1 MGSRTAVL
9 FPGQGSHADGMA
21 EPWADQPRLRRGLE
35 LLDYDPL
42 SRLDE
47 GTRYQQPA
55 LFLCAVA
62 AWDAREEDPERGSD
76 APAAGAGH
84 SLGEYAALVA
94 AEALGFEDALR
105 LVDIRAAAM
114 DRANELVPGGMVALL
129 GGDIDVA
136 RTLARRTGLY
146 VANDNAPG
154 QVVLSG
160 REEGIEQ
167 ALELGREFE
176 VRARRLPV
184 SAAFHTPLMADAADD
199 LAAALADVT
208 ITEARFP
215 VISNGTAE
223 PFADIRAELVTNL
236 LAPVR
241 FRETLLAMADAGAET
256 FEEVGPGRVLSGL
269 VRRTVTVAA

>member
-1 MGSRTAVL
+1 MPPTAVL
-9 FPGQGSHADGMA
+9 FPGQGSHADGME
-21 EPWADQPRLRRGLE
+21 EPWSDAPRLQAGLA
-35 LLDYDPL
+35 LLDYDPFP
-42 SRLDE
+42 RLDE

-55 LFLCAVA
+55 IFLCSVA
-62 AWDAREEDPERGSD
+62 AWDARVEDPEAA
-76 APAAGAGH
+76 APTAGAGH

-94 AEALGFEDALR
+94 AGALSFEDALR
-105 LVDIRAAAM
+105 LVDARAAAM

-136 RTLARRTGLY
+136 RGLARRTGLY

-167 ALELGREFE
+167 ALELGGEFE

-184 SAAFHTPLMADAADD
+184 SAAFHTPLMAPASDELGAALSDVATGD
-199 LAAALADVT
+199 LA
-208 ITEARFP
+208 FP
-215 VISNGTAE
+215 VYSNGTAE

-241 FRETLLAMADAGAET
+241 FRETLLAMADSGIQE
-256 FEEVGPGRVLSGL
+256 FEEVGPGRVLAGL

>member
-1 MGSRTAVL
+1 MPPATAVL
-9 FPGQGSHADGMA
+9 FPGQGSHADGME
-21 EPWADQPRLRRGLE
+21 EPWTSSPRLQRGLE
-35 LLDYDPL
+35 LLDYDPF

-55 LFLCAVA
+55 IFLCSVA
-62 AWDAREEDPERGSD
+62 AWDARLQD
-76 APAAGAGH
+76 ADAEPPVAAAGH

-94 AEALGFEDALR
+94 AGALTFEDALR
-105 LVDIRAAAM
+105 VVDVRASAM

-129 GGDIDVA
+129 GGDIDAA
-136 RTLARRTGLY
+136 RGLARRTGLH

-167 ALELGREFE
+167 AIELGREFE
-176 VRARRLPV
+176 VRVRRLPV
-184 SAAFHTPLMADAADD
+184 SAAFHTPLMAPAADE
-199 LAAALADVT
+199 LAEALATAEIGDP
-208 ITEARFP
+208 AFP
-215 VISNGTAE
+215 VISNSTVE
-223 PFADIRAELVTNL
+223 PFGDVRAELVANL

-241 FRETLLAMADAGAET
+241 FRETLLRLADDGVAE
-256 FEEVGPGRVLSGL
+256 FEEVGPGRVLAGL

>member
-1 MGSRTAVL
+1 MPPEIAAL
-9 FPGQGSHADGMA
+9 FPGQGSHADGME
-21 EPWADQPRLRRGLE
+21 EPWIDAPRLRRGLD
-35 LLDYDPL
+35 LLDYDPF

-55 LFLCAVA
+55 IFLCSVA
-62 AWDAREEDPERGSD
+62 AWDARLDDTG
-76 APAAGAGH
+76 APPVAAGAGH

-94 AEALGFEDALR
+94 AEALSFEDALQ
-105 LVDIRAAAM
+105 LVDVRAAAM
-114 DRANELVPGGMVALL
+114 ERANELVPGGMVALL
-129 GGDIDVA
+129 GGDIDAA
-136 RTLARRTGLY
+136 RGLARRTGLH

-160 REEGIEQ
+160 REEGVEQ
-167 ALELGREFE
+167 AIELAREFD

-184 SAAFHTPLMADAADD
+184 SAAFHTPLMAPAADE
-199 LAAALADVT
+199 LAAALADVAVAEPAFT
-208 ITEARFP
+208 
-215 VISNGTAE
+215 VISNGTAR
-223 PFADIRAELVTNL
+223 PFGDIRAELVANL

-241 FRETLLAMADAGAET
+241 FRETLLALADEGIEQ

>member
-1 MGSRTAVL
+1 MPTAVL
-9 FPGQGSHADGMA
+9 FPGQGSHADGME
-21 EPWADQPRLRRGLE
+21 EPWTDAPRLRAGLA
-35 LLDYDPL
+35 LLDYDPF

-55 LFLCAVA
+55 IFLCSVA
-62 AWDAREEDPERGSD
+62 AWDARVEDPD
-76 APAAGAGH
+76 AAAPLAGAGH

-94 AEALGFEDALR
+94 AGALAFEDALR
-105 LVDIRAAAM
+105 LVDVRAAAM

-136 RTLARRTGLY
+136 RALARQTGLH

-167 ALELGREFE
+167 ALELGREYD

-184 SAAFHTPLMADAADD
+184 SAAFHTPLMAPASDD
-199 LAAALADVT
+199 LAAALREIEVLAPT
-208 ITEARFP
+208 FP
-215 VISNGTAE
+215 VFSNGTAE
-223 PFADIRAELVTNL
+223 PFSDIRGELVANL

-241 FRETLLAMADAGAET
+241 FRETLLALADEGVET

>member
-1 MGSRTAVL
+1 MPPATAVL
-9 FPGQGSHADGMA
+9 FPGQGSHADGME
-21 EPWADQPRLRRGLE
+21 EPWITSPRLQRGLE
-35 LLDYDPL
+35 LLDYDPF

-55 LFLCAVA
+55 IFLCSVA
-62 AWDAREEDPERGSD
+62 AWDARLEDVD
-76 APAAGAGH
+76 AEPPVAAAGH

-94 AEALGFEDALR
+94 AGTLTFEDALR
-105 LVDIRAAAM
+105 VVDIRASAM

-136 RTLARRTGLY
+136 RTLARRTGLH

-160 REEGIEQ
+160 REEGVEQ
-167 ALELGREFE
+167 AIELGREFE

-184 SAAFHTPLMADAADD
+184 SAAFHTPLMAPAADE
-199 LAAALADVT
+199 LAEALATADVA
-208 ITEARFP
+208 EPAFP
-215 VISNGTAE
+215 VISNSTVE
-223 PFADIRAELVTNL
+223 PFGDVRSELVANL

-241 FRETLLAMADAGAET
+241 FRETLLRLSDDGVAE
-256 FEEVGPGRVLSGL
+256 FEEVGPGRVLAGL

>member
-1 MGSRTAVL
+1 MPPVSVL
-9 FPGQGSHADGMA
+9 FPGQGSHADGME
-21 EPWADQPRLRRGLE
+21 EPWIDAPRLQAGLA
-35 LLDYDPL
+35 LLDYDPF

-55 LFLCAVA
+55 IFLCSVA
-62 AWDAREEDPERGSD
+62 AWDARVDDPD
-76 APAAGAGH
+76 AAAPAAGAGH

-94 AEALGFEDALR
+94 AGALSFEDALR
-105 LVDIRAAAM
+105 LVDARAAAM

-136 RTLARRTGLY
+136 RGLARRTGLY

-167 ALELGREFE
+167 ALELGREFD
-176 VRARRLPV
+176 VRTRRLPV
-184 SAAFHTPLMADAADD
+184 SAAFHTPLMAPAADE
-199 LAAALADVT
+199 LSAALADVET
-208 ITEARFP
+208 TETTFP
-215 VISNGTAE
+215 VFSNGTAE
-223 PFADIRAELVTNL
+223 PFSDIRGELVANL

-241 FRETLLAMADAGAET
+241 FRETLLAMADSGIEA
-256 FEEVGPGRVLSGL
+256 FEEVGPGRVLAGL

>member
-1 MGSRTAVL
+1 MPPATAVL
-9 FPGQGSHADGMA
+9 FPGQGSHADGME
-21 EPWADQPRLRRGLE
+21 EPWITSPRLQRGLE
-35 LLDYDPL
+35 LLDYDPF

-55 LFLCAVA
+55 IFLCSVA
-62 AWDAREEDPERGSD
+62 AWDARQEDVD
-76 APAAGAGH
+76 AEAPVAAAGH

-94 AEALGFEDALR
+94 TGALTFEDALR
-105 LVDIRAAAM
+105 VVDVRASAM

-136 RTLARRTGLY
+136 RALARRTGLH

-167 ALELGREFE
+167 AIELGREFE

-184 SAAFHTPLMADAADD
+184 SAAFHTPLMAPAADE
-199 LAAALADVT
+199 LADALAT
-208 ITEARFP
+208 AEIGEAAFP
-215 VISNGTAE
+215 VISNSTVE
-223 PFADIRAELVTNL
+223 PFSDVRTELVANL

-241 FRETLLAMADAGAET
+241 FRETLLRLSDDGVAE
-256 FEEVGPGRVLSGL
+256 FEEVGPGRVLAGL

>member
-1 MGSRTAVL
+1 MPRETAAL
-9 FPGQGSHADGMA
+9 FPGQGSHADGME
-21 EPWADQPRLRRGLE
+21 EPWIDAPRLRRGLE
-35 LLDYDPL
+35 LLDYDPF

-55 LFLCAVA
+55 IFLCSVA
-62 AWDAREEDPERGSD
+62 AWDARLDDIEALPV
-76 APAAGAGH
+76 AAGAGH

-94 AEALGFEDALR
+94 AEALSFEDGLR
-105 LVDIRAAAM
+105 LVDVRAAAM

-136 RTLARRTGLY
+136 RSLARRTGLH

-167 ALELGREFE
+167 AIELGREFE

-184 SAAFHTPLMADAADD
+184 SAAFHTPLMAPASDE
-199 LAAALADVT
+199 LAAALADVAVADPAFT
-208 ITEARFP
+208 
-215 VISNGTAE
+215 VISNGTAQ
-223 PFADIRAELVTNL
+223 PFGDIRAELVANL

-241 FRETLLAMADAGAET
+241 FRETLLALADDGIEQ

>member
-1 MGSRTAVL
+1 MPPATAVL
-9 FPGQGSHADGMA
+9 FPGQGSHADGME
-21 EPWADQPRLRRGLE
+21 EPWTSSPRLQRGLE
-35 LLDYDPL
+35 LLDYDPF

-55 LFLCAVA
+55 IFLCSVA
-62 AWDAREEDPERGSD
+62 AWDARLEDVD
-76 APAAGAGH
+76 AEPPVAAAGH

-94 AEALGFEDALR
+94 ASALTFEDALR
-105 LVDIRAAAM
+105 VVDVRASAM

-129 GGDIDVA
+129 GGDIEVA
-136 RTLARRTGLY
+136 RGLARRTGLH

-160 REEGIEQ
+160 REEGVEQ
-167 ALELGREFE
+167 AIELAREFE

-184 SAAFHTPLMADAADD
+184 SAAFHTPLMAPAADE
-199 LAAALADVT
+199 LAEALATAEIGDP
-208 ITEARFP
+208 AFP
-215 VISNGTAE
+215 VISNSTVE
-223 PFADIRAELVTNL
+223 PFADVRTELVANL

-241 FRETLLAMADAGAET
+241 FRETLLRLSDDGVAE
-256 FEEVGPGRVLSGL
+256 FEEVGPGRVLAGL

>member
-1 MGSRTAVL
+1 MPPVSVL
-9 FPGQGSHADGMA
+9 FPGQGSHADGME
-21 EPWADQPRLRRGLE
+21 EPWIDAPRLQAGLA
-35 LLDYDPL
+35 LLDYDPF

-55 LFLCAVA
+55 IFLCSVA
-62 AWDAREEDPERGSD
+62 AWDARLEDPLAE
-76 APAAGAGH
+76 APVSGAGH

-94 AEALGFEDALR
+94 AGALAFEDALR
-105 LVDIRAAAM
+105 LVDVRAAAM

-136 RTLARRTGLY
+136 RALARQTGLH

-160 REEGIEQ
+160 REEGVEQ
-167 ALELGREFE
+167 AIELGREFD

-184 SAAFHTPLMADAADD
+184 SAAFHTPLMAPAADD
-199 LAAALADVT
+199 LAAALAD
-208 ITEARFP
+208 TEIAAPAFD
-215 VISNGTAE
+215 VISNGTAQ
-223 PFADIRAELVTNL
+223 PFGDIREELVANL

-241 FRETLLAMADAGAET
+241 FRETLLAMAEAGVES
-256 FEEVGPGRVLSGL
+256 FEEVGPGRVLAGL

>member
-1 MGSRTAVL
+1 MPLEIAAL
-9 FPGQGSHADGMA
+9 FPGQGSHADGME
-21 EPWADQPRLRRGLE
+21 EPWLDAPRLRRGLD
-35 LLDYDPL
+35 LLDYDPF
-42 SRLDE
+42 SHLDE

-55 LFLCAVA
+55 IFLCSVA
-62 AWDAREEDPERGSD
+62 AWDARLDD
-76 APAAGAGH
+76 ADALPVAAGAGH

-94 AEALGFEDALR
+94 AEALSFEDGLR
-105 LVDIRAAAM
+105 LVDVRAAAM

-129 GGDIDVA
+129 GGDIDAA
-136 RTLARRTGLY
+136 RALARRTGLH

-167 ALELGREFE
+167 AIELAREFE

-184 SAAFHTPLMADAADD
+184 SAAFHTPLMAPASDE
-199 LAAALADVT
+199 LAAALAEVAVADPAFT
-208 ITEARFP
+208 
-215 VISNGTAE
+215 VISNGTAQ
-223 PFADIRAELVTNL
+223 PFGDIRAELVANL

-241 FRETLLAMADAGAET
+241 FRETLLALADEGIEQ

>member
-1 MGSRTAVL
+1 MPPATAVL
-9 FPGQGSHADGMA
+9 FPGQGSHADGME
-21 EPWADQPRLRRGLE
+21 EPWTSSPRLQRGLE
-35 LLDYDPL
+35 LLDYDPF

-55 LFLCAVA
+55 IFLCSVA
-62 AWDAREEDPERGSD
+62 AWDARLQD
-76 APAAGAGH
+76 ADAEAPVAAAGH

-94 AEALGFEDALR
+94 AGALTFEDALR
-105 LVDIRAAAM
+105 VVDVRASAM

-129 GGDIDVA
+129 GGDIDAA
-136 RTLARRTGLY
+136 RGLARRTGLH

-167 ALELGREFE
+167 AIELGREFE
-176 VRARRLPV
+176 VRVRRLPV
-184 SAAFHTPLMADAADD
+184 SAAFHTPLMAPAADE
-199 LAAALADVT
+199 LAEALATAEIGDP
-208 ITEARFP
+208 AFP
-215 VISNGTAE
+215 VISNSTVE
-223 PFADIRAELVTNL
+223 PFGDVRAELVANL

-241 FRETLLAMADAGAET
+241 FRETLLRLADDGVAE
-256 FEEVGPGRVLSGL
+256 FEEVGPGRVLAGL

>member
-1 MGSRTAVL
+1 MPLATAAL
-9 FPGQGSHADGMA
+9 FPGQGSHADGME
-21 EPWADQPRLRRGLE
+21 EPWIDAPRLRRGLD
-35 LLDYDPL
+35 LLDYDPF

-55 LFLCAVA
+55 IFLCSVA
-62 AWDAREEDPERGSD
+62 AWDARLDDPES
-76 APAAGAGH
+76 APIAAGAGH

-94 AEALGFEDALR
+94 AEALSFEDGLR
-105 LVDIRAAAM
+105 LVDARAAAM

-136 RTLARRTGLY
+136 RSLARRTGLH

-160 REEGIEQ
+160 REEGIDQ
-167 ALELGREFE
+167 VLELGREYD

-184 SAAFHTPLMADAADD
+184 SAAFHTPLMAPAADE
-199 LAAALADVT
+199 LADALRDVEIGDPAFT
-208 ITEARFP
+208 
-215 VISNGTAE
+215 VISNGTAQ
-223 PFADIRAELVTNL
+223 PFADIRTELVANL

-241 FRETLLAMADAGAET
+241 FRETLLALADDGIEH

>member
-1 MGSRTAVL
+1 MPRTTAAL
-9 FPGQGSHADGMA
+9 FPGQGSHADGMEDA
-21 EPWADQPRLRRGLE
+21 WIDAPRLQRGLE
-35 LLDYDPL
+35 LLDYDPF

-55 LFLCAVA
+55 IFLCSVA
-62 AWDAREEDPERGSD
+62 AWDARLDDVD
-76 APAAGAGH
+76 AAPVAAGAGH

-94 AEALGFEDALR
+94 AEALSFEDGLR
-105 LVDIRAAAM
+105 LVDVRAAAM

-129 GGDIDVA
+129 GGDIDAA
-136 RTLARRTGLY
+136 RGLARRTGLH

-160 REEGIEQ
+160 REEGVEQ
-167 ALELGREFE
+167 AMELAREFE

-184 SAAFHTPLMADAADD
+184 SAAFHTPLMAPAADE
-199 LAAALADVT
+199 LAAALADVAVADPAFT
-208 ITEARFP
+208 
-215 VISNGTAE
+215 VISNGTAR
-223 PFADIRAELVTNL
+223 PFGDIRAELVANL

-241 FRETLLAMADAGAET
+241 FRETLLALADEGIEH